1 MKISAIKYY
10 NNINNS
16 YFSGLYINKPSN
28 GNIELGFQSPTLE
41 NLSDYEFAEKYYNK
55 KLDEDGKL
63 FDNEKSFLDVFEN
76 NKARNV
82 LFTFLRKRAQEE
94 LFELNSKTNLTEG
107 EKNKKEGLKE
117 IIKAFPQ
124 SDQIIAANRIPKEI
138 SFGGVL
144 TPEQK
149 KKCHI
154 AIHSASAACGTI
166 SATMG
171 EGAAVGAD
179 TAFLRG
185 TQALMFLYLQNL
197 LNVNPAASLMYAGRQ
212 YVMGSYIGVR
222 GAQVLLSWL
231 GIGTHVATAGTASGP
246 VTGAVRGINSV
257 LSTGI
262 TEKMGWGY
270 VKAYEQDTMNAKD
283 QLISTAIYGATMGIL
298 HFHDHGI
305 LDPSNSSDVQTAL
318 SKIPKENVSILG
330 EVMHTLTGTI
340 NLPRAGTMFTASF
353 LQGVLTTKNLDEKSK
368 KEYFKNL
375 VGMALMNTLFY
386 ETLNIPEDSIIR
398 DDALQAIQKMQEE
411 LNNTPE
417 VFKEFQEIQQKI
429 IDDLN
434 LENLNTRDFIK
445 QFKDKD
451 LLINLAF
458 TTGEATNILADK
470 WRKRNFSM
478 LKEANAAANSKIKKE
493 QARAAYIN
501 SKLTPEQKKE
511 LDNELNKIVLKTK
524 EDLINKTKSNHA
536 LGRIA
541 GYAGTK
547 SLLNTVYITPVKN
560 KDENAVP
567 NLLLFYGPSGLGKT
581 AIGSAIAEDAGTKF
595 KNKTIGMG
603 NEKKTLEWLKKR
615 LEEGEEN
622 YNTNKRFS
630 IIQLNEFD
638 DFLNDTPDLLDE
650 FLQLVDNSAK
660 KYHTTIFLTTN
671 NPLLINRKILNK
683 VELTIPMGVASKSD
697 IREIVQYY
705 VNNREIDGY
714 NLDEI
719 TDEFEHVKP
728 DYMYSNAQIENI
740 IEKKLPKNQCNQND
754 FINTI
759 RSVKPCITKEINEKF
774 ENEQKILE
782 KEST

>member
-1 MKISAIKYY
+1 MRISAIKYY

-28 GNIELGFQSPTLE
+28 GDIELEFQSPTLE
-41 NLSDYEFAEKYYNK
+41 NLSDYKFAEKYYNK

-82 LFTFLRKRAQEE
+82 LFTFLRERAQEE
-94 LFELNSKTNLTEG
+94 LFELNSKTNLTED
-107 EKNKKEGLKE
+107 ERNKKEGLKE

-154 AIHSASAACGTI
+154 AIHSASAACGAI

-197 LNVNPAASLMYAGRQ
+197 LNVSPAASLMYAGRQ

-270 VKAYEQDTMNAKD
+270 VKSYEQDTMNAKD

-398 DDALQAIQKMQEE
+398 DDALLAIQKMQEE

-429 IDDLN
+429 IDDLH

-470 WRKRNFSM
+470 WRKRNLSM
-478 LKEANAAANSKIKKE
+478 LNEANAAADAKREKE
-493 QARAAYIN
+493 KARAEYIN

-547 SLLNTVYITPVKN
+547 ALLNTVYIAPVKN
-560 KDENAVP
+560 KDENVVP

-581 AIGSAIAEDAGTKF
+581 AIGAAIAEDAGTKF

-622 YNTNKRFS
+622 YNANKRFS

-638 DFLNDTPDLLDE
+638 DFLNDTPDLLDD

-671 NPLLINRKILNK
+671 NPLLINKKILDK

-719 TDEFEHVKP
+719 TDEFENVKP

>member
-1 MKISAIKYY
+1 MRISAIKYY

-28 GNIELGFQSPTLE
+28 GDIELEFQSPTLE
-41 NLSDYEFAEKYYNK
+41 NLSDYKFAEKYYNK

-82 LFTFLRKRAQEE
+82 LFTFLRERAQEE
-94 LFELNSKTNLTEG
+94 LFELNSKTNLTED
-107 EKNKKEGLKE
+107 ERNKKEGLKE

-154 AIHSASAACGTI
+154 AIHSASAACGAI

-197 LNVNPAASLMYAGRQ
+197 LNVSPAASLMYAGRQ

-270 VKAYEQDTMNAKD
+270 VKSYEQDTMNAKD

-398 DDALQAIQKMQEE
+398 DDALLAIQKMQEE

-429 IDDLN
+429 IDDLH

-470 WRKRNFSM
+470 WRKRNLSM
-478 LKEANAAANSKIKKE
+478 LNEANAAADAKREKE
-493 QARAAYIN
+493 KARAEYIN

-511 LDNELNKIVLKTK
+511 LDNELNKIVLRTK

-547 SLLNTVYITPVKN
+547 ALLNTVYIAPVKN
-560 KDENAVP
+560 KDENVVP

-581 AIGSAIAEDAGTKF
+581 AIGAAIAEDAGTKF

-622 YNTNKRFS
+622 YNANKRFS

-638 DFLNDTPDLLDE
+638 DFLNDTPDLLDD

-671 NPLLINRKILNK
+671 NPLLINKKILDK

-719 TDEFEHVKP
+719 TDEFENVKP

>member
-1 MKISAIKYY
+1 MKIHAIKYY
-10 NNINNS
+10 NVKNS
-16 YFSGLYINKPSN
+16 YFNGLYINNHSN
-28 GNIELGFQSPTLE
+28 SDIELEQQIPTLE
-41 NLSDYEFAEKYYNK
+41 KLSDYKFAKKYYNN
-55 KLDEDGKL
+55 KLNEDGKL

-82 LFTFLRKRAQEE
+82 LFTFLRERAQEE
-94 LFELNSKTNLTEG
+94 LFELNSKTNLTED
-107 EKNKKEGLKE
+107 ERNKKEGLKE

-138 SFGGVL
+138 SFGAVL
-144 TPEQK
+144 TSEQK

-154 AIHSASAACGTI
+154 AIHSASAACGAI

-171 EGAAVGAD
+171 EGAAIGAD

-197 LNVNPAASLMYAGRQ
+197 LNVSPAASLMYAGRQ
-212 YVMGSYIGVR
+212 YVMGSYMGVR
-222 GAQVLLSWL
+222 GTQVFLGWL
-231 GIGTHVATAGTASGP
+231 GVGTHVATAGTASGP
-246 VTGAVRGINSV
+246 VTGIVRGINSV

-270 VKAYEQDTMNAKD
+270 VKSYEQDTMNAKD

-305 LDPSNSSDVQTAL
+305 LAPSNSSDVQTAL

-353 LQGVLTTKNLDEKSK
+353 LQGVLTTKNMDEKSK

-398 DDALQAIQKMQEE
+398 DDALLAIQKMQEE

-429 IDDLN
+429 IDDLH

-470 WRKRNFSM
+470 WRKRNLSM
-478 LKEANAAANSKIKKE
+478 LNEANAAADAKIKKE
-493 QARAAYIN
+493 KARASYIN
-501 SKLTPEQKKE
+501 SKLTPEQQKE
-511 LDNELNKIVLKTK
+511 LDNELNKIVSKAK

-547 SLLNTVYITPVKN
+547 ALLNTVYITPVKN
-560 KDENAVP
+560 KDENVVP

-603 NEKKTLEWLKKR
+603 DAKKIIEWIKKR

-638 DFLNDTPDLLDE
+638 DFLNDNPDLLDE
-650 FLQLVDNSAK
+650 FLELIDNSAK

-671 NPLLINRKILNK
+671 NPLLINKKILDK
-683 VELTIPMGVASKSD
+683 VELTIPMGVASKND

-719 TDEFEHVKP
+719 TDEFENVKP

-740 IEKKLPKNQCNQND
+740 IEKKLPKNQCSQND

-759 RSVKPCITKEINEKF
+759 RSIKPCITKEINEKF

>member
-1 MKISAIKYY
+1 MKIFALH
-10 NNINNS
+10 NNDIIFKKRLNYKNNTNNLHS
-16 YFSGLYINKPSN
+16 EDSQTNVTSN
-28 GNIELGFQSPTLE
+28 DILE
-41 NLSDYEFAEKYYNK
+41 NYNIAKEYYKK
-55 KLDEDGKL
+55 KLDNEGKL
-63 FDNEKSFLDVFEN
+63 FDNEKNFLEVMGN

-82 LFTFLRKRAQEE
+82 LFTFLREHAQEE
-94 LFELNSKTNLTEG
+94 LFELNSKTNLTED

-138 SFGGVL
+138 SFGGSL

-154 AIHSASAACGTI
+154 AIHSASAACGAI

-171 EGAAVGAD
+171 EGAAIGAD

-185 TQALMFLYLQNL
+185 TQALMFLYLQNI
-197 LNVNPAASLMYAGRQ
+197 LNVSPAASLMYAGRQ
-212 YVMGSYIGVR
+212 YVMGAYIGVR
-222 GAQVLLSWL
+222 GAQILLSWL
-231 GIGTHVATAGTASGP
+231 GLGTHVATGGTASAP
-246 VTGAVRGINSV
+246 ATGAVRGINSA

-270 VKAYEQDTMNAKD
+270 VKSYELDTMNAKD

-318 SKIPKENVSILG
+318 SKIPQEKVSILG
-330 EVMHTLTGTI
+330 EAMHTLTGTI

-353 LQGVLTTKNLDEKSK
+353 LQGVLTTKNLEEKSK

-375 VGMALMNTLFY
+375 VGMTLMNTLFY
-386 ETLNIPEDSIIR
+386 ETLNIPEGSIIR
-398 DDALQAIQKMQEE
+398 DDALLAIQKMQEE

-429 IDDLN
+429 IDDLH
-434 LENLNTRDFIK
+434 LEDLNTRDFIK

-451 LLINLAF
+451 FLINLAF
-458 TTGEATNILADK
+458 TTGETTNILADK
-470 WRKRNFSM
+470 WRKRNFAM
-478 LKEANAAANSKIKKE
+478 LKEANAAANAKIEKE
-493 QARAAYIN
+493 KARAKHIN
-501 SKLTPEQKKE
+501 SKLTLGQKKE

-524 EDLINKTKSNHA
+524 EDLINKTRSNHA

-547 SLLNTVYITPVKN
+547 ALLNAVYITPVKN
-560 KDENAVP
+560 KDKNIVP

-603 NEKKTLEWLKKR
+603 NENKTLEWIKKI
-615 LEEGEEN
+615 LEEGEDN

-638 DFLNDTPDLLDE
+638 DFLNDNPDLLDE

-671 NPLLINRKILNK
+671 NPLLINKKLLNK

-697 IREIVQYY
+697 IRDIVQYY

-719 TDEFEHVKP
+719 TDEFENVKP
-728 DYMYSNAQIENI
+728 DYMYSNAQIVDI
-740 IEKKLPKNQCNQND
+740 IEKKLPKNQCSQND

-774 ENEQKILE
+774 KNEQKILE
-782 KEST
+782 REGT

>member
-1 MKISAIKYY
+1 MKIPAIKYY
-10 NNINNS
+10 NNIKNS
-16 YFSGLYINKPSN
+16 YFNGLYINNHTNSD
-28 GNIELGFQSPTLE
+28 IELELQTPTLE
-41 NLSDYEFAEKYYNK
+41 KLSDYKYAKIYYNK
-55 KLDEDGKL
+55 KLNENGKL
-63 FDNEKSFLDVFEN
+63 FDNEKSFIDVFEN
-76 NKARNV
+76 NKTRNV
-82 LFTFLRKRAQEE
+82 LFTFLRERAQEE
-94 LFELNSKTNLTEG
+94 LFELNSKTNLTED
-107 EKNKKEGLKE
+107 ESNKKEGLKE

-124 SDQIIAANRIPKEI
+124 SDQIITANRIPKDI

-171 EGAAVGAD
+171 EGAAIGAD

-197 LNVNPAASLMYAGRQ
+197 LNISPAASLMYAGRQ

-231 GIGTHVATAGTASGP
+231 GIGTHVTTGGTASGP

-270 VKAYEQDTMNAKD
+270 VKSYEQDTMNVKD

-305 LDPSNSSDVQTAL
+305 LDPSNLSDVQTAL

-330 EVMHTLTGTI
+330 EAMHTLTGTI

-353 LQGVLTTKNLDEKSK
+353 LQGVLTTKNMDEKSK

-386 ETLNIPEDSIIR
+386 ETLNVPEDSIIR
-398 DDALQAIQKMQEE
+398 DDALLAIQKMQEE

-429 IDDLN
+429 IDDLH

-451 LLINLAF
+451 FLINLAV
-458 TTGEATNILADK
+458 TTSETTNILADK
-470 WRKRNFSM
+470 WRKRNFAM
-478 LKEANAAANSKIKKE
+478 LKEANAAADAKIKKE
-493 QARAAYIN
+493 KAIAAYIN
-501 SKLTPEQKKE
+501 SKLTTEQKKE
-511 LDNELNKIVLKTK
+511 LDNELNQIVLKTK

-541 GYAGTK
+541 GYERTK
-547 SLLNTVYITPVKN
+547 ALLNTVYITPVKN
-560 KDENAVP
+560 KDENVVP

-622 YNTNKRFS
+622 YNINKRFS

-650 FLQLVDNSAK
+650 FLQLVNKSAK

-671 NPLLINRKILNK
+671 NPLLINKKILNK
-683 VELTIPMGVASKSD
+683 VELTIPMSVASKND
-697 IREIVQYY
+697 IRDIVQYY

-719 TDEFEHVKP
+719 TEEFENVKP

-740 IEKKLPKNQCNQND
+740 IEKKLPKNCSQND

-782 KEST
+782 KEGT

>member
-1 MKISAIKYY
+1 MKIPAIKYY
-10 NNINNS
+10 NIKNS
-16 YFSGLYINKPSN
+16 YFNGLYINDYSN
-28 GNIELGFQSPTLE
+28 SDTELELQTPTLE
-41 NLSDYEFAEKYYNK
+41 KLSDYKFAKIYYNK
-55 KLDEDGKL
+55 KLNEDGKL
-63 FDNEKSFLDVFEN
+63 FDNEQSFVDVFEN
-76 NKARNV
+76 NKTRNV
-82 LFTFLRKRAQEE
+82 LFTFLRERAQEE
-94 LFELNSKTNLTEG
+94 LSELSSKTNLTED
-107 EKNKKEGLKE
+107 ERNKKEGLKE

-124 SDQIIAANRIPKEI
+124 PDQIITANRIPKDL

-144 TPEQK
+144 TSEQK

-154 AIHSASAACGTI
+154 AIHSASAACGAI

-171 EGAAVGAD
+171 EGAAIGAD

-185 TQALMFLYLQNL
+185 TQAIMFLYLQNL
-197 LNVNPAASLMYAGRQ
+197 LHVSPAASLMYAGRQ

-222 GAQVLLSWL
+222 GTQVILSWL
-231 GIGTHVATAGTASGP
+231 GLGTHVATAGTASGP
-246 VTGAVRGINSV
+246 VTGAVRGINSL

-270 VKAYEQDTMNAKD
+270 VKSYEQDNMNVKD

-298 HFHDHGI
+298 HFHNHGI

-353 LQGVLTTKNLDEKSK
+353 LQGVLTTKNMDEKSK

-398 DDALQAIQKMQEE
+398 DDALLAIQKMQEE
-411 LNNTPE
+411 LNSTPE
-417 VFKEFQEIQQKI
+417 VFKEFQDIQQKI
-429 IDDLN
+429 IDDLH

-451 LLINLAF
+451 FLINLAV
-458 TTGEATNILADK
+458 TTSETTNILADK
-470 WRKRNFSM
+470 WRKRNLAM
-478 LKEANAAANSKIKKE
+478 LNEANAAANAKIKKE
-493 QARAAYIN
+493 KVKTAYIN

-511 LDNELNKIVLKTK
+511 LDDELNNIVSTTK
-524 EDLINKTKSNHA
+524 EDLIKKTKSNHA

-541 GYAGTK
+541 GYESTK
-547 SLLNTVYITPVKN
+547 ALLNTIYITPVKN
-560 KDENAVP
+560 KDENVVP

-581 AIGSAIAEDAGTKF
+581 AIGPAIAEDAGTKF

-638 DFLNDTPDLLDE
+638 DFLNDTPELLDE
-650 FLQLVDNSAK
+650 FLQLVDKSAK

-671 NPLLINRKILNK
+671 NPLLINKKILNK
-683 VELTIPMGVASKSD
+683 VELTIPMNVASKND
-697 IREIVQYY
+697 IRDIVQYY

-719 TDEFEHVKP
+719 TDEFENVKP

-740 IEKKLPKNQCNQND
+740 IEKKLPKNCSQND
-754 FINTI
+754 FINII

-782 KEST
+782 KEGS